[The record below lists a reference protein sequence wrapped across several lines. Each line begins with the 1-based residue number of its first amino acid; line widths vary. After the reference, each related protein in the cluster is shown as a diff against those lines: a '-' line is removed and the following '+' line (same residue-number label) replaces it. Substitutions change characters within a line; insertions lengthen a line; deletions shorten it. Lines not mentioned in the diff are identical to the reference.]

1 MAAKKLI
8 KTYHVVSFLDGSL
21 ENVERERERESSI
34 VSFKNALRNLF
45 VGATIDRFESNGS
58 MRGGGEWGEGGS
70 IFLNDT
76 SHA

>member
-1 MAAKKLI
+1 M
-8 KTYHVVSFLDGSL
+8 
-21 ENVERERERESSI
+21 RERV